1 MSVIRHIALLFAFVA
16 AAGAEE
22 DADTQAAH
30 RHFVNASL
38 LYESGRYNEAIA
50 EFEIAKS
57 LKPVPAFDFNIGRC
71 YERIERWQEAADAF
85 ERYLAASPDVPDAEE
100 LRARVATLRSR
111 APKPKPQPPS
121 LPVMVKPLRPY
132 RVPAAA
138 LAGVAV
144 ALAAAGGGLVG
155 SVVPEYHDKQS
166 ECALRQCTHADW
178 APMAARADAGYALLA
193 VAGAVAVV
201 DIALWAMDARRGRP
215 RHASIVEVHF

>member
-1 MSVIRHIALLFAFVA
+1 MSVIRHIALLFVFVA

-38 LYESGRYNEAIA
+38 LYESGRYSEAIA

-71 YERIERWQEAADAF
+71 YERLERWQEAADAF
-85 ERYLAASPDVPDAEE
+85 ERYLAASPSVPDADE
-100 LRARVATLRSR
+100 LRGRIATLRSR
-111 APKPKPQPPS
+111 APKPTPP

-166 ECALRQCTHADW
+166 ECALRPCTHADW

-201 DIALWAMDARRGRP
+201 DIALWALDARRTRP